1 MKKTIILILF
11 LASTLLF
18 AQVITPIAN
27 IQDSV
32 SVYNGQNVTIEGVI
46 TIGAGISNNN
56 QLNAFIQ
63 DNSGKGIMLFDY
75 EISSAYEADLIR
87 GNMLQVSGEVE
98 EYVSGGVTEIKDFSY
113 TVISSGNPDPAAT
126 ILDLGTNLDIYEGT
140 LVQAT
145 GTIYDVY
152 PAGGGINL
160 NIEDEDGNQLTVRVW
175 DSTGIDL
182 DEYVEGYVLE
192 ARGAGGMY
200 NSNFQILAGYQDHL
214 GEGEF
219 VNYPYG
225 DISERIPGEPVN
237 ITFTYPLEFDN
248 VIMHWKT
255 NSDIGFNLLEMIP
268 TENNENIYETDV
280 PAQGEGTIVEF
291 YIVAADTNG
300 TEYTFPEEYPQIP
313 AYFYSYKAVSH
324 SAILNIPARAFDP
337 YNGETFHIEFA
348 SKNGDKAILRI
359 YNAEGKLMRTLIN
372 TMILNSTGII
382 KYDWNGKD
390 RENKLLPLGLYI
402 CFLEV
407 IDTTNGNKK
416 TAKAPI
422 VIGSMLK

>member
-1 MKKTIILILF
+1 MKKIIIVVIF

-32 SVYNGQNVTIEGVI
+32 SVYNGQNVNIEGVI

-63 DNSGKGIMLFDY
+63 DSSGKGIMLFDY
-75 EISSAYEADLIR
+75 DISSAYEADLIR
-87 GNMLQVSGEVE
+87 GNFLQVSGEVD
-98 EYVSGGVTEIKDFSY
+98 EYNGVTEIKDFSY
-113 TVISSGNPDPAAT
+113 TVISSGNPDPIET
-126 ILDLGTNLDIYEGT
+126 ILDLGANNNIYEGT

-145 GTIYDVY
+145 GTIYDFY
-152 PAGGGINL
+152 SAGGGTNL
-160 NIEDEDGNQLTVRVW
+160 NIEDEEGNQLTVRVW

-182 DEYVEGYVLE
+182 DEYIEGYVLE

-200 NSNFQILAGYQDHL
+200 NSDFQILVGYEDHL

-219 VNYPYG
+219 LNYPYG
-225 DISERIPGEPVN
+225 DISERIPGQPVN
-237 ITFTYPLEFDN
+237 ITFSRPLEFDN
-248 VIMHWKT
+248 VILHWKT
-255 NSDIGFNLLEMIP
+255 NSDISFNLLEMIP

-280 PAQGEGTIVEF
+280 PAHGEGTIVEF
-291 YIVAADTNG
+291 YIIAADTSG
-300 TEYTFPEEYPQIP
+300 TEFIFPEEYPNIP
-313 AYFYSYKAVSH
+313 AYFYTYNAVSH
-324 SAILNIPARAFDP
+324 GAVLNIPAKAFDP
-337 YNGETFHIEFA
+337 YNGETFPIEFA

-359 YNAEGKLMRTLIN
+359 YNAEGKLMRTLVHRI
-372 TMILNSTGII
+372 ISNSTGII
-382 KYDWNGKD
+382 QYNWNGKD

-407 IDTTNGNKK
+407 IDKTNGNKK

>member
-1 MKKTIILILF
+1 MKKTIIIILF
-11 LASTLLF
+11 LATTLLF

-27 IQDSV
+27 IQDSL
-32 SVYNGQNVTIEGVI
+32 SVYNGQDVTIEGVI

-63 DNSGKGIMLFDY
+63 DSSGKGIMLFDY
-75 EISSAYEADLIR
+75 DISSAYEADLIR
-87 GNMLQVSGEVE
+87 GNILRVSGDVD
-98 EYVSGGVTEIKDFSY
+98 EYNGVTEIKDFSY
-113 TVISSGNPDPAAT
+113 TIISSGNPDPAAT
-126 ILDLGTNLDIYEGT
+126 ILDLAANLDIYEGT
-140 LVQAT
+140 LVQVT
-145 GTIYDVY
+145 GTIYEMY
-152 PAGGGINL
+152 YAGGGTNL
-160 NIEDEDGNQLTVRVW
+160 NVEDEDNNQLTVRVW

-182 DEYVEGYVLE
+182 NEYAVGYVLE

-200 NSNFQILAGYQDHL
+200 AGNFQILVGYQDHL

-248 VIMHWKT
+248 VILHWKT
-255 NSDIGFNLLEMIP
+255 NSDLGFNLLEMIP
-268 TENNENIYETDV
+268 TAANENIYEADV

-291 YIVAADTNG
+291 YIIAADSSG
-300 TEYTFPEEYPQIP
+300 TEYTFPEEYPQVP
-313 AYFYSYKAVSH
+313 AYFYIYKAVSH
-324 SAILNIPARAFDP
+324 SAILNIPTRAFNP
-337 YNGETFHIEFA
+337 YGGESFLIEFA

-359 YNAEGKLMRTLIN
+359 YNAEGKLMRTLMN
-372 TMILNSTGII
+372 TMISNSTGII
-382 KYDWNGKD
+382 QYDWNGKD
-390 RENKLLPLGLYI
+390 KENKLLPLGLYI

-422 VIGSMLK
+422 VIGAPLK

>member
-1 MKKTIILILF
+1 MKKIISIILF
-11 LASTLLF
+11 LTFSLLF

-63 DNSGKGIMLFDY
+63 DSSGKGIMLFDY
-75 EISSAYEADLIR
+75 DITSAYEADLVR
-87 GNMLQVSGEVE
+87 GNILRVSGEVD
-98 EYVSGGVTEIKDFSY
+98 EYNGVTEIKDFSY
-113 TVISSGNPDPAAT
+113 TIISSGNPDPIAT
-126 ILDLGTNLDIYEGT
+126 ILDMGTNLNIYEGT
-140 LVQAT
+140 LVQVT
-145 GTIYDVY
+145 GTIYEMY
-152 PAGGGINL
+152 YAGGGTNL
-160 NIEDEDGNQLTVRVW
+160 NIEDEEGNQLTVRVW

-182 DEYVEGYVLE
+182 NEYVVGYVLE
-192 ARGAGGMY
+192 ARGAGGIY
-200 NSNFQILAGYQDHL
+200 AGNFQILTGYDDHL

-255 NSDIGFNLLEMIP
+255 NRDIDFNLLEMIP
-268 TENNENIYETDV
+268 TTTNENIYEADV

-291 YIVAADTNG
+291 YIIAADTSG
-300 TEYTFPEEYPQIP
+300 TEYIFPEEYPQVP
-313 AYFYSYKAVSH
+313 AYFYTYKAVSH
-324 SAILNIPARAFDP
+324 SAILNIPAKVFNP

-359 YNAEGKLMRTLIN
+359 YNAEGKLMRTLMN
-372 TMILNSTGII
+372 TMISNSTGII
-382 KYDWNGKD
+382 QYDWDGKD
-390 RENKLLPLGLYI
+390 KENKLLPLGLYI

-407 IDTTNGNKK
+407 IDTANGNKK

-422 VIGSMLK
+422 VIGAPLK

>member
-1 MKKTIILILF
+1 MKKIIILILF
-11 LASTLLF
+11 LATTLLF

-27 IQDSV
+27 IQDSA

-56 QLNAFIQ
+56 LLNAFIQ

-75 EISSAYEADLIR
+75 DISSAYEADLVR
-87 GNMLQVSGEVE
+87 GNILRVSGDVD
-98 EYVSGGVTEIKDFSY
+98 EYSGVTEIKDFSY
-113 TVISSGNPDPAAT
+113 TIISSGNPDPAAT
-126 ILDLGTNLDIYEGT
+126 ILDLGANNDIYEGT
-140 LVQAT
+140 LVQVT
-145 GTIYDVY
+145 GTIIESYW
-152 PAGGGINL
+152 AGGGTNL
-160 NIEDEDGNQLTVRVW
+160 NIEDEDENQLTVRVW

-182 DEYVEGYVLE
+182 DEYIEGSVLE

-200 NSNFQILAGYQDHL
+200 ASNFQILAGYQDHL
-214 GEGEF
+214 SEGEF

-237 ITFTYPLEFDN
+237 ITFSRPQEFDT

-255 NSDIGFNLLEMIP
+255 NSNLDFNLLEMIP
-268 TENNENIYETDV
+268 TAANENIYEADV

-291 YIVAADTNG
+291 YIIAADTSG
-300 TEYTFPEEYPQIP
+300 TEHKFPEEYPEVP
-313 AYFYSYKAVSH
+313 AYFYTYKAVSH
-324 SAILNIPARAFDP
+324 SAILNIPARAFNP

-359 YNAEGKLMRTLIN
+359 YNAEGKLMRTLLNI
-372 TMILNSTGII
+372 MITNSTGII
-382 KYDWNGKD
+382 QYDWDGKD
-390 RENKLLPLGLYI
+390 KENKLLPLGLYI

-407 IDTTNGNKK
+407 IDKTNGNKK

-422 VIGSMLK
+422 VIGAPLK

>member
-1 MKKTIILILF
+1 MKKIISIILF
-11 LASTLLF
+11 LTFSLLF

-63 DNSGKGIMLFDY
+63 DSSGKGIMLFDY
-75 EISSAYEADLIR
+75 DITSAYEADLVR
-87 GNMLQVSGEVE
+87 GNILRVSGEVD
-98 EYVSGGVTEIKDFSY
+98 EYNGVTEIKDFSY
-113 TVISSGNPDPAAT
+113 TIISSGNPDPIAT
-126 ILDLGTNLDIYEGT
+126 ILDMGTNLNIYEGT
-140 LVQAT
+140 LVQVT
-145 GTIYDVY
+145 GTIYEMY
-152 PAGGGINL
+152 YAGGGTNL
-160 NIEDEDGNQLTVRVW
+160 NIEDEEGNQLTVRVW

-182 DEYVEGYVLE
+182 NEYVVGYVLE
-192 ARGAGGMY
+192 ARGAGGIY
-200 NSNFQILAGYQDHL
+200 AGNFQILTGYDDHL

-255 NSDIGFNLLEMIP
+255 NRDIDFNLLEMIP
-268 TENNENIYETDV
+268 TTTNENIYEADV

-291 YIVAADTNG
+291 YIIAADTSG
-300 TEYTFPEEYPQIP
+300 TEYIFPEEYPQVP
-313 AYFYSYKAVSH
+313 AYFYTYKAVSH
-324 SAILNIPARAFDP
+324 SAILNIPARAFNP
-337 YNGETFHIEFA
+337 YGGETFLIEFA

-359 YNAEGKLMRTLIN
+359 YNAEGKLMRTLMN
-372 TMILNSTGII
+372 TMISNSTGII
-382 KYDWNGKD
+382 QYDWDGKD
-390 RENKLLPLGLYI
+390 KENKLLPLGLYI

-407 IDTTNGNKK
+407 IDTANGNKK

-422 VIGSMLK
+422 VIGAPLK

>member
-1 MKKTIILILF
+1 MKKIIILILF
-11 LASTLLF
+11 LTSTLLF

-32 SVYNGQNVTIEGVI
+32 SVYNGQNVNKEGVI
-46 TIGAGISNNN
+46 TIGAGVSNNN

-63 DNSGKGIMLFDY
+63 DSSGKGIMLFDY
-75 EISSAYEADLIR
+75 DISSAYEADLVR
-87 GNMLQVSGEVE
+87 GNLLQVSGEVD
-98 EYVSGGVTEIKDFSY
+98 EYNGVTEIKNFSY
-113 TVISSGNPDPAAT
+113 TVISSGNPDPIAT
-126 ILDLGTNLDIYEGT
+126 ILDLEANNDIYEGT
-140 LVQAT
+140 LVQVT

-152 PAGGGINL
+152 PAGGGTNL

-182 DEYVEGYVLE
+182 DEYIEGYVLE

-200 NSNFQILAGYQDHL
+200 LGNFQVLAGYQDHL
-214 GEGEF
+214 EEGDLL
-219 VNYPYG
+219 NYPYG

-237 ITFTYPLEFDN
+237 ITFSYPLQFAN

-255 NSDIGFNLLEMIP
+255 NSDIGFNLLEMTP

-280 PAQGEGTIVEF
+280 PAQGEGTIVNF
-291 YIVAADTNG
+291 YIVAADTSG
-300 TEYTFPEEYPQIP
+300 TEYIFPEEYPQLP

-324 SAILNIPARAFDP
+324 GAVLNIPAKAFNP
-337 YNGETFHIEFA
+337 YNGETFPIEFA

-359 YNAEGKLMRTLIN
+359 YNAEGKLMRTLFNRI
-372 TMILNSTGII
+372 ISNSTGII
-382 KYDWNGKD
+382 QYNWNGKD
-390 RENKLLPLGLYI
+390 RENKLLPLGMYI
-402 CFLEV
+402 CYLEV

>member
-1 MKKTIILILF
+1 MKKTIIIILF

-63 DNSGKGIMLFDY
+63 DSSGKGIMLFDY
-75 EISSAYEADLIR
+75 DITSAYEADLVR
-87 GNMLQVSGEVE
+87 GNLLQVSGEVD
-98 EYVSGGVTEIKDFSY
+98 EYNGVTELKDFTYS
-113 TVISSGNPDPAAT
+113 ILSSGNLDPVAT
-126 ILDLGTNLDIYEGT
+126 ILDMGVNLDIYEGT
-140 LVQAT
+140 LVQVT
-145 GTIYDVY
+145 GTIYEMY
-152 PAGGGINL
+152 YAGGGTNL
-160 NIEDEDGNQLTVRVW
+160 NVEDENGNQLAVRVW

-182 DEYVEGYVLE
+182 NDYDVGFILE

-200 NSNFQILAGYQDHL
+200 NGDFQILVGYEDHL

-225 DISERIPGEPVN
+225 DISERIPGQSVN
-237 ITFTYPLEFDN
+237 VTFAYPIEIDN

-255 NSDIGFNLLEMIP
+255 SSDLGFNLLEMFP
-268 TENNENIYETDV
+268 TPTNESIYEADV
-280 PAQGEGTIVEF
+280 PAYDEGTIVEF
-291 YIVAADTNG
+291 YIVAVDTSG
-300 TEYTFPEEYPQIP
+300 TEFTFPEEFPNVP
-313 AYFYSYKAVSH
+313 AYFYIYKTTSH
-324 SAILNIPARAFDP
+324 SAILNIPAKVFDP
-337 YNGETFHIEFA
+337 YNGETFQIEFA

-359 YNAEGKLMRTLIN
+359 YNAEGKLMRTLVN
-372 TMILNSTGII
+372 MIISNSTGII
-382 KYDWNGKD
+382 QYDWNGKD
-390 RENKLLPLGLYI
+390 RENNLLPLGLYI
-402 CFLEV
+402 CLLEV

-416 TAKAPI
+416 SAKAPI
-422 VIGSMLK
+422 VIGAPLK

>member
-1 MKKTIILILF
+1 MKKTIIIILF

-32 SVYNGQNVTIEGVI
+32 SVYNGQNVTIEGII
-46 TIGAGISNNN
+46 TIGAGISNDNY
-56 QLNAFIQ
+56 LNAFIQ

-75 EISSAYEADLIR
+75 DITSAYETNLIR
-87 GNMLQVSGEVE
+87 GNMLQVTGEVD
-98 EYVSGGVTEIKDFSY
+98 EYNGVTELKDFSY
-113 TVISSGNPDPAAT
+113 TVISSGNPDPVAT
-126 ILDLGTNLDIYEGT
+126 VLDMGMNLDIYEGT
-140 LVQAT
+140 LVQVT
-145 GTIYDVY
+145 GTIYEMY
-152 PAGGGINL
+152 YAGGGTNL
-160 NIEDEDGNQLTVRVW
+160 NIEDENSNQLTVRVW

-182 DEYVEGYVLE
+182 NDYDVGYILE

-200 NSNFQILAGYQDHL
+200 NGDFQILAGYEDHL

-237 ITFTYPLEFDN
+237 ITFSRPLEFAN

-255 NSDIGFNLLEMIP
+255 SSNLGFNLLEMTP
-268 TENNENIYETDV
+268 TEANENIYEADV

-291 YIVAADTNG
+291 YIIAADTSG
-300 TEYTFPEEYPQIP
+300 TDFTFPEEYPQVP
-313 AYFYSYKAVSH
+313 AYFYIYKATSH
-324 SAILNIPARAFDP
+324 SAILNIPAKPFNP
-337 YNGETFHIEFA
+337 YSGETFPIEFA
-348 SKNGDKAILRI
+348 SQKDDKAILRI
-359 YNAEGKLMRTLIN
+359 YNAEGKLMRTLVN
-372 TMILNSTGII
+372 TIISDLNGITH
-382 KYDWNGKD
+382 YDWNGRDK
-390 RENKLLPLGLYI
+390 ENNLLPLGLYI

-422 VIGSMLK
+422 VIGAPLK

>member
-1 MKKTIILILF
+1 MKKTIIIILF

-63 DNSGKGIMLFDY
+63 DSSGKGIMLFDY
-75 EISSAYEADLIR
+75 DITSAYEADLIR
-87 GNMLQVSGEVE
+87 GNLLQVSGEVD
-98 EYVSGGVTEIKDFSY
+98 EYNGVTELKDFTYS
-113 TVISSGNPDPAAT
+113 ILSSGNLDPVAT
-126 ILDLGTNLDIYEGT
+126 ILDMGVNLDFYEGT
-140 LVQAT
+140 LVQVT
-145 GTIYDVY
+145 GTIYEMY
-152 PAGGGINL
+152 YAGGGTNL
-160 NIEDEDGNQLTVRVW
+160 NVEDENGNQLAVRVW

-182 DEYVEGYVLE
+182 NDYDVGFILE

-200 NSNFQILAGYQDHL
+200 NGDFQILVGYEDHL

-225 DISERIPGEPVN
+225 DISERIPGQSVN
-237 ITFTYPLEFDN
+237 VTFTYPIEIDN

-255 NSDIGFNLLEMIP
+255 SSDLGFNLLEMFP
-268 TENNENIYETDV
+268 TSTNESIYEANV
-280 PAQGEGTIVEF
+280 PAHDEGTIVEF
-291 YIVAADTNG
+291 YIVAVDTSG
-300 TEYTFPEEYPQIP
+300 TEFTFPEEFPNVP
-313 AYFYSYKAVSH
+313 AYFYIYKTTSH
-324 SAILNIPARAFDP
+324 SAILNIPAKVFDP
-337 YNGETFHIEFA
+337 YNGETFQIEFA

-359 YNAEGKLMRTLIN
+359 YNAEGKLMRTLVN
-372 TMILNSTGII
+372 MIISNSTGII
-382 KYDWNGKD
+382 QYDWNGKD
-390 RENKLLPLGLYI
+390 RENNLLPLGLYI

-422 VIGSMLK
+422 VIGAPLK

>member
-1 MKKTIILILF
+1 MKKTIIVILF
-11 LASTLLF
+11 LATTLLF

-75 EISSAYEADLIR
+75 DITSAYETDLIR
-87 GNMLQVSGEVE
+87 GNLLQVSGEVD
-98 EYVSGGVTEIKDFSY
+98 EYNDVTEIKNFSY
-113 TVISSGNPDPAAT
+113 TVVSSGNPDPIAT

-145 GTIYDVY
+145 GTIYEMY
-152 PAGGGINL
+152 YAGGGTNL
-160 NIEDEDGNQLTVRVW
+160 NIEDENGNQLTVRVW

-182 DEYVEGYVLE
+182 DEYSEGYVLE

-200 NSNFQILAGYQDHL
+200 NGDFQILAGYEDHL

-225 DISERIPGEPVN
+225 DISEIIPGQPVN
-237 ITFTYPLEFDN
+237 ITFSRPLEFDN

-255 NSDIGFNLLEMIP
+255 SSNLGFNLLEMTP
-268 TENNENIYETDV
+268 TEANENIYEADV

-291 YIVAADTNG
+291 YIVAVDTSG
-300 TEYTFPEEYPQIP
+300 VEHTFPEDYPQVP
-313 AYFYSYKAVSH
+313 AYFYTYKATSH
-324 SAILNIPARAFDP
+324 NAILNIPAKVFDP
-337 YNGETFHIEFA
+337 YNGETFQIEFA

-359 YNAEGKLMRTLIN
+359 YNAEGKLMRTLVN
-372 TMILNSTGII
+372 TIISNSTGII
-382 KYDWNGKD
+382 KYDWDGRDK
-390 RENKLLPLGLYI
+390 ENKLLPLGLYI

-407 IDTTNGNKK
+407 IDTSNGNKK

-422 VIGSMLK
+422 VIGAPLK